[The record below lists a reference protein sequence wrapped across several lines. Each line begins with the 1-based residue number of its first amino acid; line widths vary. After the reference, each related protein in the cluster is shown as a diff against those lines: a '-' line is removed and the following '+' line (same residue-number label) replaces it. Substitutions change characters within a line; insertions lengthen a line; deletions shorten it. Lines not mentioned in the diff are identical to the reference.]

1 MSMFALAIGNIRDN
15 KSLEQEVLEAL
26 MNSLEPLS
34 CADMHS
40 ILKSRPCRETL
51 SREVTL
57 MCKRG
62 LVEQAGTQKV
72 KGRREV
78 WTYRITTSSDPQS
91 LNHRKE
97 TGNGKQN

>member
-1 MSMFALAIGNIRDN
+1 MSLFALAIRNVSDI

-26 MNSLEPLS
+26 MNASEPLS
-34 CADMHS
+34 CADMHA

-57 MCKRG
+57 MCGRG
-62 LVEQAGTQKV
+62 LIEQAGTQKV

-78 WTYRITTSSDPQS
+78 WTYRLTATKQPSTT
-91 LNHRKE
+91 
-97 TGNGKQN
+97 